1 MITKTQNLLIFPK
14 MPIKAVPLSLRQEQ
28 TTKRQTK
35 KKKKNQEK
43 PEKKR
48 KKRNQSLNIITK
60 EMKRKNIAQ

>member
-1 MITKTQNLLIFPK
+1 

-48 KKRNQSLNIITK
+48 KKRKKRNQSLNIITK